1 MSSNSK
7 DKEVLAYAR
16 DNNKILITQDLD
28 FSMLL
33 AVGGYNKP
41 SVINLRLKK
50 ANPDDVTERIMEVVS
65 AMAKELGEGVVISVD
80 ESTAR
85 YRNLPITAT

>member
-1 MSSNSK
+1 MDSNSK

-80 ESTAR
+80 ETTAR
-85 YRNLPITAT
+85 YRNLPITST